1 MIKKTPNV
9 RSQNPDLGPLE
20 NDFDDLRE
28 ILSRS
33 ARSERSAPQDYD
45 RVDHSRYD
53 RAERSAYDRA
63 EYEDDDGEYR
73 DEDGS
78 VPAFLADESYEP
90 EEFTD
95 NWLLRRRSSISWR
108 ILVGVLLAAAA
119 AVLFALVTSDTTR
132 ALIANARSS
141 LGGALPDQSAAPQSG
156 SAGLTIGDLQLKDPT
171 RLSTAPSMRSGGSVA
186 TDSTAAV
193 APSREMALAPAREE
207 VPSAY
212 PSTLQNSNDSIPLAE
227 PPATTAPVRRLDADE
242 LSTLMR
248 RARGLLAA
256 GDIPSA
262 RLLLERAAD
271 AQDADA
277 ALLLAQTYD
286 PRMLGTRDARKIKSD
301 PATARLWYERAAQL
315 GSAAA
320 QRRLSQLHN

>member
-1 MIKKTPNV
+1 MMKKTPNV
-9 RSQNPDLGPLE
+9 RSQNPDLGPYE
-20 NDFDDLRE
+20 NEFADLRE

-33 ARSERSAPQDYD
+33 ARSERAVPQDYD
-45 RVDHSRYD
+45 RVDHADD
-53 RAERSAYDRA
+53 RADHEDYGE
-63 EYEDDDGEYR
+63 EYQDDDR
-73 DEDGS
+73 DS
-78 VPAFLADESYEP
+78 PVPAFLADESYEP

-108 ILVGVLLAAAA
+108 ILVGVLLAAGA
-119 AVLFALVTSDTTR
+119 AVLFALLTSDTTR
-132 ALIANARSS
+132 AVIANARMSI
-141 LGGALPDQSAAPQSG
+141 GGASPDQSAAPQSG
-156 SAGLTIGDLQLKDPT
+156 STQLTIGDMQLKDPG
-171 RLSTAPSMRSGGSVA
+171 RLSSAPTVRSGGSA
-186 TDSTAAV
+186 TTNSTLAV
-193 APSREMALAPAREE
+193 APSREMALAPSRDD
-207 VPSAY
+207 VTSAY
-212 PSTLQNSNDSIPLAE
+212 PSTLQSGVPLAA
-227 PPATTAPVRRLDADE
+227 PPVATSPVRRLDADE

-271 AQDADA
+271 AQEVDA

-286 PRMLGTRDARKIKSD
+286 PQALGTRDARKIKSD
-301 PATARLWYERAAQL
+301 PATARFWYQRAAQL

>member
-9 RSQNPDLGPLE
+9 RSQNPDLGPFE
-20 NDFDDLRE
+20 NEFADLRK
-28 ILSRS
+28 ILSSS
-33 ARSERSAPQDYD
+33 ARSERSVPQDYD
-45 RVDHSRYD
+45 RVDRQDYD
-53 RAERSAYDRA
+53 RADRADDDRA
-63 EYEDDDGEYR
+63 EYDDYDGEYQ
-73 DEDGS
+73 DGDGS

-95 NWLLRRRSSISWR
+95 NWMLRRRSSISWR

-132 ALIANARSS
+132 AVFANAKTSI
-141 LGGALPDQSAAPQSG
+141 GGAVPDQSATPQPG
-156 SAGLTIGDLQLKDPT
+156 STGLTIGDLQLKDPT
-171 RLSTAPSMRSGGSVA
+171 RLSTAPSIRSGGGAA
-186 TDSTAAV
+186 TNPTVAV
-193 APSREMALAPAREE
+193 APSRERALAPSRED
-207 VPSAY
+207 VTSAY
-212 PSTLQNSNDSIPLAE
+212 PSTLQNNSVPLAA
-227 PPATTAPVRRLDADE
+227 PPVATGSVRRLDADE

-271 AQDADA
+271 AQEADA

-286 PRMLGTRDARKIKSD
+286 PQTLGTRDARKIKSD
-301 PATARLWYERAAQL
+301 PATARVWYQRAAQL

>member
-9 RSQNPDLGPLE
+9 RSQNPDLGTFE
-20 NDFDDLRE
+20 NEFADLRE

-33 ARSERSAPQDYD
+33 GRSERSVPQDYD
-45 RVDHSRYD
+45 RLDHPDDNRIDHSD
-53 RAERSAYDRA
+53 YDRA
-63 EYEDDDGEYR
+63 EYEDDDGEYQ
-73 DEDGS
+73 DDDGS
-78 VPAFLADESYEP
+78 VPAFLAEESYEP

-132 ALIANARSS
+132 ALIANAKSS
-141 LGGALPDQSAAPQSG
+141 LGGALPDQSATPQPG
-156 SAGLTIGDLQLKDPT
+156 STGLTIGDLQLKDPT
-171 RLSTAPSMRSGGSVA
+171 RLSTAPSIRSGGSAA
-186 TDSTAAV
+186 TNSTVAV
-193 APSREMALAPAREE
+193 APPREMALAPSRDDVA
-207 VPSAY
+207 SAY
-212 PSTLQNSNDSIPLAE
+212 PSTLQDNSVPLSA
-227 PPATTAPVRRLDADE
+227 PPVATGPVRQLDADE

-271 AQDADA
+271 AQEADA

-286 PRMLGTRDARKIKSD
+286 AQMLGTRDARKIKSD
-301 PATARLWYERAAQL
+301 PATARIWYQRAAQL
-315 GSAAA
+315 GSVAA
-320 QRRLSQLHN
+320 QRRLTQLHN